1 MSGLRRTEI
10 WPFAIVREL
19 HQYGAQVD
27 IYDPWVNPQEVM
39 HEYGLPV
46 LSELDAIERGWYHAV
61 VAAVGHRE
69 FAVVDPR
76 EWVAEGG
83 VVYDVKGLYERGV
96 VVGRL

>member
-1 MSGLRRTEI
+1 
-10 WPFAIVREL
+10 
-19 HQYGAQVD
+19 VD
-27 IYDPWVNPQEVM
+27 
-39 HEYGLPV
+39 
-46 LSELDAIERGWYHAV
+46 
-61 VAAVGHRE
+61 RE